1 MIDATSFEREE
12 TYLLKQEKKKGRF
25 GNEHIGVGALFFDPS
40 GGTLY
45 AELNRTLYEWDLQKN
60 KCGPEW
66 WIGEE

>member
-1 MIDATSFEREE
+1 MSFETEE
-12 TYLLKQEKKKGRF
+12 TLLLKLEWFKDPGRYP
-25 GNEHIGVGALFFDPS
+25 GVRALFFDPS

-45 AELNRTLYEWDLQKN
+45 AEHHGILYGWDLQKN